1 MAAGG
6 ELDPHVHIPVAAPVN
21 INIGLALP
29 IIMCNCCTLSVYEDS
44 SLRRSE
50 EGYATGRVGP

>member
-6 ELDPHVHIPVAAPVN
+6 ELYPHVHIPVAAPVN
-21 INIGLALP
+21 IKIGLDLP
-29 IIMCNCCTLSVYEDS
+29 IILCNHCTLCVSM
-44 SLRRSE
+44 RRSE